1 MSLVTNYDV
10 VIVGAGSLGVPTAFF
25 LSQAG
30 FRVAVIDKNASAG
43 QGENKH
49 AIGGVRATHTEKSK
63 ILTCL
68 RSLEIFSNWEREY
81 GEDIEWREGGYSFVA
96 YTDEHERLLKDNIQ
110 IQKSYGLTIDWRS
123 SEEIKELVPG
133 ISEDDL
139 RGGTYSPHD
148 GHLSP
153 LRAISAMFFQALEE
167 GTDFIFKEVVQKID
181 YRGNKIQ
188 GVKTDKKTYNCEWV
202 INAAGAEA
210 ARISQM
216 IGDVSLPVV
225 PDSHEGAVSEPVRHF
240 FDPMVVDLRP
250 GPKSS
255 NFYFYQNIRG
265 HVLMCYTPSPLIVG
279 TDYRETSEF
288 LPEMSK
294 RLCQLIPRMKN
305 LRIRRQWRG
314 LYPMTPDGSPIAGK
328 SKEVEGY
335 VHLVGAGGQGFM
347 LGPGLGDLVSRLLQ
361 DKLSQNDQETL
372 AGFSRYRD
380 FTRSEEK
387 LK

>member
-1 MSLVTNYDV
+1 MTKYDV
-10 VIVGAGSLGVPTAFF
+10 VIIGAGSLGAPTALF

-68 RSLEIFSNWEREY
+68 RSLEIFSNWEQEY

-96 YTDEHERLLKDNIQ
+96 YTDEHERLLKDNLQ
-110 IQKSYGLTIDWRS
+110 IQKSYGLTIDWYS
-123 SEEIKELVPG
+123 SEKIKELVPG

-153 LRAISAMFFQALEE
+153 LRAISAISFQALEE
-167 GTDFIFKEVVQKID
+167 GTDFIFKEDVQKID
-181 YRGNKIQ
+181 YQSNEIR
-188 GVKTDKKTYNCEWV
+188 GVKTNKKTYNCEWI

-216 IGDVSLPVV
+216 IGDNSLPVV
-225 PDSHEGAVSEPVRHF
+225 PDSHEAAVSEPVQHF
-240 FDPMVVDLRP
+240 LDPMVVDLRH

-255 NFYFYQNIRG
+255 NYYFYQNIRG
-265 HVLMCYTPSPLIVG
+265 HFLMCYTPNPLIIG
-279 TDYRETSEF
+279 TNYQETSEF
-288 LPEMSK
+288 LPVMSQ

-314 LYPMTPDGSPIAGK
+314 LYPMTPDGNPIVGK
-328 SKEVEGY
+328 SKEVEEY
-335 VHLVGAGGQGFM
+335 VYSVGAGGQGLM
-347 LGPGLGDLVSRLLQ
+347 LGPGLGELVSRLLQ
-361 DKLSQNDQETL
+361 DKLSQTDLEVL

>member
-1 MSLVTNYDV
+1 MTNYDV
-10 VIVGAGSLGVPTAFF
+10 VIIGAGSLGVPTALF

-81 GEDIEWREGGYSFVA
+81 GEDIEWREGGYTFVA
-96 YTDEHERLLKDNIQ
+96 YTDEYERLLKDNIQ
-110 IQKSYGLTIDWRS
+110 IQKSYGLTIDWHT

-153 LRAISAMFFQALEE
+153 LRAISAIFFQALEE
-167 GTDFIFKEVVQKID
+167 GTDFIFQEDIQKID
-181 YRGNKIQ
+181 YLDNKIR
-188 GVKTDKKTYNCEWV
+188 GVKTNKKTYNCEWV

-216 IGDVSLPVV
+216 IGDDSLPVV
-225 PDSHEGAVSEPVRHF
+225 PDSHEAAVSEPVQHF

-255 NFYFYQNIRG
+255 NYYFYQNIRG
-265 HVLMCYTPSPLIVG
+265 HILMCYTPSPLIIG
-279 TDYRETSEF
+279 TDYQETSEF
-288 LPEMSK
+288 LPEMSQ

-314 LYPMTPDGSPIAGK
+314 LYPMTPDGNPIVGK

-335 VHLVGAGGQGFM
+335 VHLAGAGGQGLM
-347 LGPGLGDLVSRLLQ
+347 LGPGLGELVSRLLQ
-361 DKLSQNDQETL
+361 DKLSQNDQEILT
-372 AGFSRYRD
+372 GYSRYRD
-380 FTRSEEK
+380 FTRSQEK